1 LIGPG
6 LSVAFKNASFLLD
19 SNKELERMVS
29 YKTIK
34 TVFSQ
39 GVTCKEAEIG
49 NQEGKLDNCFPEIF
63 MYHF

>member
-1 LIGPG
+1 
-6 LSVAFKNASFLLD
+6 
-19 SNKELERMVS
+19 MVS

-49 NQEGKLDNCFPEIF
+49 NQEGKLDNCFPEKFTCIIF
-63 MYHF
+63 DFQNKVM